1 MNLKYNTLSEKKK
14 NRVKGCI
21 PYNSF
26 TYSEESKSQGQK
38 TDQLSGVKERGRV

>member
-14 NRVKGCI
+14 SKGCI